1 VLRILRGI
9 GWSLLALVGLLV
21 LAWLLARF
29 WPLSAA
35 QREQVRLLEDVQPL
49 TGRNGFALLW
59 TLPFDDLDSAQRE
72 QALLNDVERW
82 RAGPVQGMAE
92 SLLEGTQPGVKAQ
105 SGLSCGSRSAGC
117 LARVRADRQR
127 YIDAHAGH
135 AGLHARQDQLADFD
149 RFDSPFLAVADPL
162 LMPVPPYLLLM
173 EGGSAHALAFVQGD
187 TAGALAGTCRSLQ
200 LGRRLMRGGGT
211 LLDSMIGAASV
222 QVNAQL
228 LADMLVELPPD
239 QSLPA
244 VCDAALQPLSTDEQ
258 SLCRAMQG
266 EFALNERAIEA
277 LLRQGA
283 TVLMLDR
290 TQTRARIAQNFAWAC
305 GTAAER
311 TLVEDAPA
319 PRSWEQPW
327 DVRCLANWIGCTLA
341 SINGPLY
348 QQYAARNQ
356 DSAALVRLLGAQRWL
371 RQQPDAPAQA
381 LARLPAQWRSPS
393 RVPVLSADGRHLQVP
408 RRQQDGTGELTTML
422 SVPL

>member
-1 VLRILRGI
+1 MRILRRI
-9 GWSLLALVGLLV
+9 GWSLLVLVGLMGG
-21 LAWLLARF
+21 AWLVARF

-49 TGRNGFALLW
+49 PGRNGFALLW
-59 TLPFDDLDSAQRE
+59 TLPFDDLDAAQRE
-72 QALLNDVERW
+72 QALLQDVERW
-82 RAGPVQGMAE
+82 RAGPVRGMTD
-92 SLLEGTQPGVKAQ
+92 SLLEGAQPEVKAQ
-105 SGLSCGSRSAGC
+105 SGISCGSRTPDC
-117 LARVRADRQR
+117 LARVRADPQR
-127 YIDAHAGH
+127 FIDGHAGH
-135 AGLHARQDQLADFD
+135 SGLHARQDQLADYD
-149 RFDSPFLAVADPL
+149 RFDSPFPAVGDPL
-162 LMPVPPYLLLM
+162 LMPVPRYQLLM
-173 EGGSAHALAFVQGD
+173 EGSSAHALAFVQGD
-187 TAGALAGTCRSLQ
+187 TAVALAGSCRSLQ
-200 LGRRLMRGGGT
+200 LGRRLMHGGGT

-228 LADMLVELPPD
+228 LADMLVELPAD

-244 VCDAALQPLSTDEQ
+244 VCDAALQPLATDEQ

-266 EFALNERAIEA
+266 EFALNERAIDA
-277 LLRQGA
+277 SLRQGA

-305 GTAAER
+305 GTAATR
-311 TLVEDAPA
+311 ALAEDAPA
-319 PRSWEQPW
+319 QRSGEQPW

-341 SINGPLY
+341 SINGPAY
-348 QQYAARNQ
+348 QDYAARSQ

-393 RVPVLSADGRHLQVP
+393 RVPTLSADGRRLQVP
-408 RRQQDGTGELTTML
+408 RRQQGATKELTSML